1 MTKHDLLN
9 EYTWVMKV
17 LDSCQNETQ
26 VKTTEKLFELYTK
39 KWNKD
44 LTDKQ
49 MGQLSSNFEREKK
62 GKLSKTRKKKGNF
75 LSSISQFFLF

>member
-17 LDSCQNETQ
+17 LDSCQNEAQ

-49 MGQLSSNFEREKK
+49 VGQLSSNFEREKK

-75 LSSISQFFLF
+75 LSSVSQFFLF